1 MFQEHNMAG
10 GGIVAFAGGGS
21 IEEARALLAQ
31 TTDPQTRA
39 ELMAEIAAMES
50 QQNAMPEPAVDVT
63 APKVRNPFDIER
75 RELGDYL
82 GDIREAYKT
91 YGVSENPFEGQKA
104 SLEEMED
111 EDTKTRAQAPWM
123 ALIQAGFG
131 MAAGQSPYAL
141 QNIASGGIEGLKA
154 YANNLKDLRKSKKEI
169 QQSSFDLARAED
181 ALKRG
186 DIQTAVGLARENM
199 RDIQSAGM
207 REAELLSKED
217 QARQDRDAA
226 LAREELQQRGA
237 MERTRLQERG
247 ASSRVGAPGQEERII
262 NTILA
267 DLKGKNPEATF
278 SDALKAYKQLGKDES
293 LELFQT
299 WAKLDYA
306 GKKAYDNSFSKFAA
320 AYRAQ
325 LTPTSTTAPAGSP
338 DYKMTPDTKIS
349 ATR

>member
-39 ELMAEIAAMES
+39 ELMAEIAAMED

-82 GDIREAYKT
+82 GDIRGAYKT

-104 SLEEMED
+104 SLEEMKD

-123 ALIQAGFG
+123 ALMQAGLG
-131 MAAGQSPYAL
+131 MAAGESPYAL
-141 QNIASGGIEGLKA
+141 RNIASGGIEGLKA

-207 REAELLSKED
+207 REAELLSRED
-217 QARQDRDAA
+217 QAQQDRDAA
-226 LAREELQQRGA
+226 LAREKLQQAGA
-237 MERTRLQERG
+237 LERTRLQERG
-247 ASSRVGAPGQEERII
+247 ASNRVGAPGQEERII

-267 DLKGKNPEATF
+267 DLKGKNPDATF
-278 SDALKAYKQLGKDES
+278 SDALKAYKQLGENDS
-293 LELFQT
+293 LKLFET
-299 WAKLDYA
+299 WAKLDYPA
-306 GKKAYDNSFSKFAA
+306 KKAYDNSFSKFAA

-325 LTPTSTTAPAGSP
+325 LTPPSTTAPAGSP